1 MTARFSLLIL
11 APALTLLAAA
21 LVVGGCSSPLSPYS
35 GLEAR
40 EIKAL
45 SAEETAGYL
54 SGAGMSL
61 ALAAELNGYP
71 GPKHV
76 LELADDLQ
84 LSDSQRRET
93 ERMFNR
99 MLGEATALGREIVEG
114 ERELDALFS
123 ERRADEKRLGELV
136 RDIARLK
143 GELRI
148 AHLKWHLQTLS
159 VLTEAQTEQYDS
171 LRGYHSAHAHHH

>member
-1 MTARFSLLIL
+1 MKMRVVA
-11 APALTLLAAA
+11 LLALLCGA
-21 LVVGGCSSPLSPYS
+21 LSGCSPAALSPYA

-40 EIKAL
+40 KIKAL

-76 LELADDLQ
+76 LEFADDLQ
-84 LSDSQRRET
+84 LTESQREDV
-93 ERMFNR
+93 EKMFAE
-99 MLGEATALGREIVEG
+99 MKSEAVALGRDIVARET
-114 ERELDALFS
+114 ELDALFAGKNANES
-123 ERRADEKRLGELV
+123 QLREFV
-136 RDIARLK
+136 REIARLR

-148 AHLKWHLQTLS
+148 AHLKWHLKTLPI
-159 VLTEAQTEQYDS
+159 LTPDQAERYDQ
-171 LRGYHSAHAHHH
+171 LRGYHHSHHYGH

>member
-1 MTARFSLLIL
+1 MNFRAVAVFIL
-11 APALTLLAAA
+11 CAGLM
-21 LVVGGCSSPLSPYS
+21 GGCASPSLSPYA

-45 SAEETAGYL
+45 SAAEVADYL
-54 SGAGMSL
+54 SGAGMSM

-84 LSDSQRRET
+84 LSEAQREKV
-93 ERMFNR
+93 EGMFAE
-99 MLGEATALGREIVEG
+99 MQSEASALGREVVA
-114 ERELDALFS
+114 RETALDLMFAQK
-123 ERRADEKRLGELV
+123 RADEPRLRETV
-136 RDIARLK
+136 REISRLK

-148 AHLKWHLQTLS
+148 AHLKWHLKTLPI
-159 VLTEAQTEQYDS
+159 LTPAQAARYDE
-171 LRGYHSAHAHHH
+171 LRGYLHSHPSHHDHSH